1 MFIKTPNGSAP
12 TPRWSAMAP
21 RVSLLFSLVLSSPP
35 PPPPFPFSGNFTLW
49 VLQAGELWETITKG
63 FDAWAGVSNFTFDRT
78 VATHE
83 LGHLLGLAH
92 SQVQDVIMYPYIDSG
107 QVKHFT
113 QFSEATSS
121 SPSRVG
127 PFRHLES
134 FGSFKHLEGS
144 KKGDKTEGIQMV
156 KKYLERYGYLSSTHY
171 SQMDSDDFDDTLES
185 SLKAFQTFYHLKPTG
200 SLDAPTATLMSK
212 PRCGVPDHPTGSNS
226 INPQYTIVPGSVKWP
241 HSHPE
246 EPITRGFEAWT
257 AVSNFTFERV
267 REESFAKIR
276 VYFQVRDKGTAP
288 PLDGPGGI
296 LAYAGPSLTNATI
309 HFDGEENWVE
319 GAVADSFDLQTIAT
333 HEVGHLLGLGHSR
346 LVKANMYA
354 YTGTAETKPLI
365 QDDIDGIRA
374 KYST

>member
-1 MFIKTPNGSAP
+1 
-12 TPRWSAMAP
+12 MAP
-21 RVSLLFSLVLSSPP
+21 RVSLLLFILSSLLL
-35 PPPPFPFSGNFTLW
+35 PFL
-49 VLQAGELWETITKG
+49 
-63 FDAWAGVSNFTFDRT
+63 
-78 VATHE
+78 
-83 LGHLLGLAH
+83 
-92 SQVQDVIMYPYIDSG
+92 SQ
-107 QVKHFT
+107 
-113 QFSEATSS
+113 ATSS

-156 KKYLERYGYLSSTHY
+156 KKYLEHYGYLSSTHY
-171 SQMDSDDFDDTLES
+171 SQMDSDDFNDTLES

-212 PRCGVPDHPTGSNS
+212 PRCGVPDHPTSSNS
-226 INPQYTIVPGSVKWP
+226 INPQYTIDPGSVKWP
-241 HSHPE
+241 RDQMHIHYIVFPDSHPE
-246 EPITRGFEAWT
+246 EPITRGFQAWT
-257 AVSNFTFERV
+257 TVSNFTFERV

-346 LVKANMYA
+346 VVKANMYA

-374 KYST
+374 KYSTWWSIGCQLLCMLCIGSCSEFISSINKSYIIFNKRNIILKYKTMTLIINSIRYPVKSFLFHLVFTIPL

>member
-1 MFIKTPNGSAP
+1 MFIKTPNGSAA

-21 RVSLLFSLVLSSPP
+21 RVSLLLSLVLSSLLLLLLLFPSRATS
-35 PPPPFPFSGNFTLW
+35 PFGSFKLESFGSFKHLE
-49 VLQAGELWETITKG
+49 GSEKKETITKG
-63 FDAWAGVSNFTFDRT
+63 FDAWAGVPNFTFDRT

-83 LGHLLGLAH
+83 LSHILGLAH
-92 SQVQDVIMYPYIDSG
+92 SQVQDVIMYPYIESG

-156 KKYLERYGYLSSTHY
+156 KKYLEHYGYLSSTHY

-212 PRCGVPDHPTGSNS
+212 PRCGVPDHPTSSNS
-226 INPQYTIVPGSVKWP
+226 INPN
-241 HSHPE
+241 SHPE
-246 EPITRGFEAWT
+246 EPITRGFQAWT
-257 AVSNFTFERV
+257 TVSNFTFERV

-346 LVKANMYA
+346 VVKANMYA